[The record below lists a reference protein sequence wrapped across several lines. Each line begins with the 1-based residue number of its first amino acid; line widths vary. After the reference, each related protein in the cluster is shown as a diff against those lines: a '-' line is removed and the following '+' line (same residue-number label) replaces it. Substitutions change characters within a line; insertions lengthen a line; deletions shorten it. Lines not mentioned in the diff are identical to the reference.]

1 MMPTMQRHDDNSL
14 AFQCR
19 DGPIKMQPE
28 ERLKNTVLL
37 MPARLAAGGNFLRKK
52 FLTDLGFY
60 IIVSAS
66 VDLTDS

>member
-1 MMPTMQRHDDNSL
+1 
-14 AFQCR
+14 
-19 DGPIKMQPE
+19 MQPE